1 MKKIIL
7 SLVLV
12 GMIGFMGC
20 EKEPIPSP
28 NPTVNLL
35 VDEEPNA
42 VVDSMGTVI
51 FDNPMLSDVTESTD
65 VTIMDYPLFLDYDPF
80 TMIVSRGKGDV
91 DSCVKGIEVTKAE
104 KELLNKAHLAKL
116 ECEKTNKEIL
126 YKLHREIESWGKTE
140 KAAMYK
146 KYLATRDSL
155 YRDFQMKVAYV
166 NDKYDKGLITADQ
179 KKKSLTELETKY
191 KNDIAALEKSYANG
205 LNLLNGKVKEK
216 IKTNSDR
223 TTASGKIKDC
233 EKEYLN
239 KVLDILGKT
248 RYKKWMECHKYN
260 YKKK

>member
-42 VVDSMGTVI
+42 VVDSMGTII
-51 FDNPMLSDVTESTD
+51 FDNPMTSDITPITD
-65 VTIMDYPLFLDYDPF
+65 ATIMDYPLFLDYDPF
-80 TMIVSRGKGDV
+80 TMVMSRTNKI

-104 KELLNKAHLAKL
+104 KELLSKAHLDKV
-116 ECEKTNKEIL
+116 ECQKQNKIIVARIN
-126 YKLHREIESWGKTE
+126 REIETWAKTQ
-140 KAAMYK
+140 
-146 KYLATRDSL
+146 KYN
-155 YRDFQMKVAYV
+155 YYV
-166 NDKYDKGLITADQ
+166 NWYMVEKSKIDYDLKMGVITEAQ
-179 KKKSLTELETKY
+179 Y
-191 KNDIAALEKSYANG
+191 KEKLMGLEKTWVSKMSY
-205 LNLLNGKVKEK
+205 LNNQVKEK
-216 IKTNSDR
+216 IKKNLYR
-223 TTASGKIKDC
+223 ATACGKIKDC

>member
-42 VVDSMGTVI
+42 VVDSMGTII
-51 FDNPMLSDVTESTD
+51 FDDPMTSDITPITD
-65 VTIMDYPLFLDYDPF
+65 ATIMDYPLFLDYDPF
-80 TMIVSRGKGDV
+80 TMVMSRTNKI

-104 KELLNKAHLAKL
+104 KELLSKAHLDKV
-116 ECEKTNKEIL
+116 ECQKQNKIIVARIN
-126 YKLHREIESWGKTE
+126 REIETWAKTQ
-140 KAAMYK
+140 
-146 KYLATRDSL
+146 KYN
-155 YRDFQMKVAYV
+155 YYV
-166 NDKYDKGLITADQ
+166 NWYMVEKSKIDYDLKMGVITEAQ
-179 KKKSLTELETKY
+179 Y
-191 KNDIAALEKSYANG
+191 KEKLMGLEKTWVSKMSY
-205 LNLLNGKVKEK
+205 LNNQVKEK
-216 IKTNSDR
+216 IKKNLGR
-223 TTASGKIKDC
+223 ATACGKIKDC

>member
-42 VVDSMGTVI
+42 VVDSMGTII
-51 FDNPMLSDVTESTD
+51 FDDPMTSDITPITD
-65 VTIMDYPLFLDYDPF
+65 ATIMDYPLFLDYDPF
-80 TMIVSRGKGDV
+80 TMVMSRTNKI

-104 KELLNKAHLAKL
+104 KELLSKAHLDKV
-116 ECEKTNKEIL
+116 ECQKQNKIIVARIN
-126 YKLHREIESWGKTE
+126 REIETWAKTQ
-140 KAAMYK
+140 
-146 KYLATRDSL
+146 KYN
-155 YRDFQMKVAYV
+155 YYV
-166 NDKYDKGLITADQ
+166 NWYMVEKSKIDYDLKMGVITEAQ
-179 KKKSLTELETKY
+179 Y
-191 KNDIAALEKSYANG
+191 KEKLMGLEKTWVSKMSY
-205 LNLLNGKVKEK
+205 LNNQVKEK
-216 IKTNSDR
+216 IKKNLDR
-223 TTASGKIKDC
+223 ATACGKIKDC

>member
-20 EKEPIPSP
+20 EKEPIPTP

-42 VVDSMGTVI
+42 VVDSMGTII
-51 FDNPMLSDVTESTD
+51 FDNPMTSDITPITD
-65 VTIMDYPLFLDYDPF
+65 ATIMDYPLFLDYDPF
-80 TMIVSRGKGDV
+80 TMVMSRTNKI

-104 KELLNKAHLAKL
+104 KELLNKAHLNKV
-116 ECEKTNKEIL
+116 ECQKQNKIIVARIN
-126 YKLHREIESWGKTE
+126 REIETWAKTQ
-140 KAAMYK
+140 
-146 KYLATRDSL
+146 KYN
-155 YRDFQMKVAYV
+155 YYV
-166 NDKYDKGLITADQ
+166 NWYMVEKSKIDYDLKMGVITEAQ
-179 KKKSLTELETKY
+179 Y
-191 KNDIAALEKSYANG
+191 KEKLMGLEKTWVSKMSY
-205 LNLLNGKVKEK
+205 LNNQVKEK
-216 IKTNSDR
+216 IKKNLDR
-223 TTASGKIKDC
+223 ATACGKIKDC

>member
-51 FDNPMLSDVTESTD
+51 FDNPTLSDVTSSTD
-65 VTIMDYPLFLDYDPF
+65 ATIMDYPLFLDYDPF
-80 TMIVSRGKGDV
+80 TMIVSRGKSDV
-91 DSCVKGIEVTKAE
+91 DSCVRGIEVTKAE
-104 KELLNKAHLAKL
+104 KELLTKAHLAKL

-126 YKLHREIESWGKTE
+126 SKLHREFESWAKNE
-140 KAAMYK
+140 KATMYK

-155 YRDFQMKVAYV
+155 YKDFQMKVAYV
-166 NDKYDKGLITADQ
+166 NDKYAKGLITLEQ
-179 KKKSLTELETKY
+179 KNKSLTELETKY
-191 KNDIAALEKSYANG
+191 KNDIASVEKSYASG
-205 LNLLNGKVKEK
+205 LNLLNNRLKEK
-216 IKTNSDR
+216 IKINLDR
-223 TTASGKIKDC
+223 ATACGKIKDC

>member
-42 VVDSMGTVI
+42 VVDSMGTII
-51 FDNPMLSDVTESTD
+51 FDNPMTSDITPITD
-65 VTIMDYPLFLDYDPF
+65 ATIMDYPLFLDYDPF
-80 TMIVSRGKGDV
+80 TMVMSRTNKI

-104 KELLNKAHLAKL
+104 KELLNKAHLNKV
-116 ECEKTNKEIL
+116 ECQKQNKIIVARIN
-126 YKLHREIESWGKTE
+126 REIETWAKTQ
-140 KAAMYK
+140 
-146 KYLATRDSL
+146 KYN
-155 YRDFQMKVAYV
+155 YYV
-166 NDKYDKGLITADQ
+166 NWYMVEKSKIDYDLKMGVITEAQ
-179 KKKSLTELETKY
+179 Y
-191 KNDIAALEKSYANG
+191 KEKLMGLEKTWVSKMSY
-205 LNLLNGKVKEK
+205 LNNQVKEK
-216 IKTNSDR
+216 IKKNLDR
-223 TTASGKIKDC
+223 ATACGKIKDC

>member
-20 EKEPIPSP
+20 EKEPIPTP

-51 FDNPMLSDVTESTD
+51 FDNPMTSDITPITD
-65 VTIMDYPLFLDYDPF
+65 ATIMDYPLFLDYDPF
-80 TMIVSRGKGDV
+80 TMVMSRTNKI

-104 KELLNKAHLAKL
+104 KELLSKAHLDKVKCQKQNKL
-116 ECEKTNKEIL
+116 TVARIN
-126 YKLHREIESWGKTE
+126 REIETWAKTQ
-140 KAAMYK
+140 
-146 KYLATRDSL
+146 KYNS
-155 YRDFQMKVAYV
+155 YV
-166 NDKYDKGLITADQ
+166 NWFMVEKTKLDNDLKNKVITEVQYKEKLLGLDKTWASKM
-179 KKKSLTELETKY
+179 
-191 KNDIAALEKSYANG
+191 SY
-205 LNLLNGKVKEK
+205 LNNQVKEK
-216 IKTNSDR
+216 IKISMDR
-223 TTASGKIKDC
+223 ATACGKIKDC

-239 KVLDILGKT
+239 KVLDILGKE

>member
-20 EKEPIPSP
+20 EKEPIPTP

-42 VVDSMGTVI
+42 VVDSMGTII
-51 FDNPMLSDVTESTD
+51 FDNPMTSDITPITD
-65 VTIMDYPLFLDYDPF
+65 ATIMDYPLFLDYDPF
-80 TMIVSRGKGDV
+80 TMVMSRTNKI

-104 KELLNKAHLAKL
+104 KELLSKAHLDKVECQKQNKL
-116 ECEKTNKEIL
+116 TVARIN
-126 YKLHREIESWGKTE
+126 REIETWAKTE
-140 KAAMYK
+140 KVTMYK
-146 KYLATRDSL
+146 KYLSTRDSL
-155 YRDFQMKVAYV
+155 YKDFQMKVAYV
-166 NDKYDKGLITADQ
+166 NDKYAKGLITLEQ
-179 KKKSLTELETKY
+179 KNKSLTELETKY
-191 KNDIAALEKSYANG
+191 KNDIASVEKSYASG
-205 LNLLNGKVKEK
+205 LNLLNNRLKEK
-216 IKTNSDR
+216 IKTNLDR
-223 TTASGKIKDC
+223 ATSCGKIKDC

>member
-126 YKLHREIESWGKTE
+126 YKLHREIESWAKTE
-140 KAAMYK
+140 KATMYK

-223 TTASGKIKDC
+223 TTTSGKIKDC

>member
-35 VDEEPNA
+35 VDEKPNA
-42 VVDSMGTVI
+42 VVDSMGTII
-51 FDNPMLSDVTESTD
+51 FDNPMTSDITPITD
-65 VTIMDYPLFLDYDPF
+65 ATIMDYPLFLDYDPF
-80 TMIVSRGKGDV
+80 TMVMSRTNKI

-104 KELLNKAHLAKL
+104 KELLSKAHLDKV
-116 ECEKTNKEIL
+116 ECQKQNKIIVARIN
-126 YKLHREIESWGKTE
+126 REIETWAKTQ
-140 KAAMYK
+140 
-146 KYLATRDSL
+146 KYN
-155 YRDFQMKVAYV
+155 YYV
-166 NDKYDKGLITADQ
+166 NWYMVEKSKIDYDLKMGVITEAQ
-179 KKKSLTELETKY
+179 Y
-191 KNDIAALEKSYANG
+191 KEKLMGLEKTWVSKMSY
-205 LNLLNGKVKEK
+205 LNNQVKEK
-216 IKTNSDR
+216 IKKNLDR
-223 TTASGKIKDC
+223 ATACGKIKDC

>member
-42 VVDSMGTVI
+42 VVDSMGTII
-51 FDNPMLSDVTESTD
+51 FDNPMTSDITPITD
-65 VTIMDYPLFLDYDPF
+65 ATIMDYPLFLDYDPF
-80 TMIVSRGKGDV
+80 TMVMSRTNKI

-104 KELLNKAHLAKL
+104 KELLSKAHLDKV
-116 ECEKTNKEIL
+116 ECQKQNKIIVARIN
-126 YKLHREIESWGKTE
+126 REIETWAKTQ
-140 KAAMYK
+140 
-146 KYLATRDSL
+146 KYN
-155 YRDFQMKVAYV
+155 YYV
-166 NDKYDKGLITADQ
+166 NWYMVEKSKIDYDLKMGVITEAQ
-179 KKKSLTELETKY
+179 Y
-191 KNDIAALEKSYANG
+191 KEKLMGLEKTWVSKMSY
-205 LNLLNGKVKEK
+205 LNNQVKEK
-216 IKTNSDR
+216 IKKNLDR
-223 TTASGKIKDC
+223 ATACGKIKDC

-248 RYKKWMECHKYN
+248 RYKKWMGCHKYN

>member
-42 VVDSMGTVI
+42 VVDSMGTII
-51 FDNPMLSDVTESTD
+51 FDNPMTSDITPITD
-65 VTIMDYPLFLDYDPF
+65 ATIMDYPLFLDYDPF
-80 TMIVSRGKGDV
+80 TMVMSRTNKI

-104 KELLNKAHLAKL
+104 KELLSKAHLDKI
-116 ECEKTNKEIL
+116 ECQKQNKIIVARIN
-126 YKLHREIESWGKTE
+126 REIETWAKTQ
-140 KAAMYK
+140 
-146 KYLATRDSL
+146 KYN
-155 YRDFQMKVAYV
+155 YYV
-166 NDKYDKGLITADQ
+166 NWYMVEKSKLDYDLKMGV
-179 KKKSLTELETKY
+179 LTESQY
-191 KNDIAALEKSYANG
+191 KEKLMGLEKTWVSKMSY
-205 LNLLNGKVKEK
+205 LNNQVKEK
-216 IKTNSDR
+216 IKKSLDR
-223 TTASGKIKDC
+223 AAACGKIKDC

>member
-42 VVDSMGTVI
+42 VVDSMGTII
-51 FDNPMLSDVTESTD
+51 FDNPMTSDITPITD
-65 VTIMDYPLFLDYDPF
+65 ATIMDYPLFLDYDPF
-80 TMIVSRGKGDV
+80 TMVMSRTNKI

-104 KELLNKAHLAKL
+104 KELLSKAHLDKV
-116 ECEKTNKEIL
+116 ECQKQNKIIVARIN
-126 YKLHREIESWGKTE
+126 REIETWAKTQ
-140 KAAMYK
+140 
-146 KYLATRDSL
+146 KYN
-155 YRDFQMKVAYV
+155 YYV
-166 NDKYDKGLITADQ
+166 NWYMVEKSKIDYDLKMGVITEAQ
-179 KKKSLTELETKY
+179 Y
-191 KNDIAALEKSYANG
+191 KEKLMGLEKTWVSKMSY
-205 LNLLNGKVKEK
+205 LNNQVKEK
-216 IKTNSDR
+216 IKKNLDR
-223 TTASGKIKDC
+223 ATACGKIKDC

-248 RYKKWMECHKYN
+248 RYKKWMECHKCN

>member
-104 KELLNKAHLAKL
+104 KELLNKAHLEKVECQKQNKL
-116 ECEKTNKEIL
+116 IVARIN
-126 YKLHREIESWGKTE
+126 REIESWAKTQKE
-140 KAAMYK
+140 SYYK
-146 KYLATRDSL
+146 NWYMVERTKLADSL
-155 YRDFQMKVAYV
+155 KM
-166 NDKYDKGLITADQ
+166 GL
-179 KKKSLTELETKY
+179 LTESQY
-191 KNDIAALEKSYANG
+191 KEKLMGLEKTWANKMSY
-205 LNLLNGKVKEK
+205 LNNQVKEK
-216 IKTNSDR
+216 IKTNLDR
-223 TTASGKIKDC
+223 ATAAGKIKDC

-239 KVLDILGKT
+239 KVLSILCKT

>member
-20 EKEPIPSP
+20 KKEPIPTP

-51 FDNPMLSDVTESTD
+51 FDNPTLSDVTPSTD
-65 VTIMDYPLFLDYDPF
+65 ATIMDYPLFLDYDPF
-80 TMIVSRGKGDV
+80 TLITARSGGV
-91 DSCVKGIEVTKAE
+91 DDCVKGIEVTKAE
-104 KELLNKAHLAKL
+104 KELLTKAHLAKL
-116 ECEKTNKEIL
+116 ECEKINKEL
-126 YKLHREIESWGKTE
+126 LSKSNREIEAWAKRE
-140 KAAMYK
+140 KLAMYN
-146 KYLATRDSL
+146 KYMKTKDSL
-155 YRDFQMKVAYV
+155 YADCKMKIAYV
-166 NDKYDKGLITADQ
+166 NEQYTKGLIT
-179 KKKSLTELETKY
+179 LETKT
-191 KNDIAALEKSYANG
+191 KLLNEIETKRNNDLLALEKSYKSG
-205 LNLLNGKVKEK
+205 LESLNNKLKEK
-216 IKTNSDR
+216 IKTNTDR
-223 TTASGKIKDC
+223 KDKCDKIKDC

-239 KVLDILGKT
+239 KVLNILGKE

>member
-42 VVDSMGTVI
+42 VVDSMGTII
-51 FDNPMLSDVTESTD
+51 FDNPMTSDITPITD
-65 VTIMDYPLFLDYDPF
+65 ATIMDYPL
-80 TMIVSRGKGDV
+80 SRTNKI

-104 KELLNKAHLAKL
+104 KELLSKAHLDKV
-116 ECEKTNKEIL
+116 ECQKQNKIIVARIN
-126 YKLHREIESWGKTE
+126 REIETWAKTQ
-140 KAAMYK
+140 
-146 KYLATRDSL
+146 KYN
-155 YRDFQMKVAYV
+155 YYV
-166 NDKYDKGLITADQ
+166 NWYMVEKSKIDYDLKMGVITEAQ
-179 KKKSLTELETKY
+179 Y
-191 KNDIAALEKSYANG
+191 KEKLMGLEKTWVSKMSY
-205 LNLLNGKVKEK
+205 LNNQVKEK
-216 IKTNSDR
+216 IKKNLDR
-223 TTASGKIKDC
+223 ATACGKIKDC

-248 RYKKWMECHKYN
+248 RYKKWMECHKCN